1 MKPGRFP
8 PAQLSILWLAALGLS
23 FFALPLPGHSATAR
37 AAGECTLIPGGTI
50 GDPEPEPVPD
60 RAGSPTDRGPGA
72 HGANPTL
79 KGLPTRVD
87 LRSPSMAQNRNH
99 YFALKNGRLFVKPNY
114 ERTGRRGSW
123 RHVTTPSC
131 LDGDIRSIDAD
142 DDELTAINSQNQ
154 IFGMDQALSSPSRF
168 NWTSRWGFPIWL
180 GDGYTIPKDTVAWAW
195 TVISPRESRYW
206 VDPAGNQH
214 TVGEGKVS
222 HVLSLRGDHRRITMN
237 DPWLPQDRS
246 YEVCGPRRGTFRI
259 SNLAASGSVLFVIG
273 DHGDMY
279 TRLWD
284 FDIAGLDNAF
294 FDYSYED
301 QRGVEDPAIQL
312 PGAHWVQQ
320 PKIRG
325 EITNRISITTIGR
338 GTLHRILRVE
348 GKNAKGLPGFWQKDL
363 YTLNRGS
370 SGWKFVATPKAPITG
385 RWLDNPPRDMSA
397 VGAGRPEG
405 RRYFAS
411 GANYLAEIPDFN
423 VSCGRA
429 LLRVSFDDGRSID
442 LNLFL
447 DDMVR
452 IYPRARGLDGEPRLV
467 LGTIAVTP
475 RARATGGDEAR
486 DFIRDVLGDRKFTTA
501 RITATT
507 AGLEIPDLGLQ
518 FTAAGEPSAGRV
530 PDQGFKEF
538 HVMGRKLGLAF
549 SFETATE
556 SPASIVVSRIDGDGR
571 GPVAARLTRTGS
583 FFWEPRRLADGRYRV
598 EASSMGLGGR
608 LATRS
613 VFVRRKQGHFSVIG

>member
-1 MKPGRFP
+1 
-8 PAQLSILWLAALGLS
+8 
-23 FFALPLPGHSATAR
+23 
-37 AAGECTLIPGGTI
+37 
-50 GDPEPEPVPD
+50 
-60 RAGSPTDRGPGA
+60 
-72 HGANPTL
+72 
-79 KGLPTRVD
+79 
-87 LRSPSMAQNRNH
+87 QNRNH

-429 LLRVSFDDGRSID
+429 LLRVSFDNGRSID

-447 DDMVR
+447 
-452 IYPRARGLDGEPRLV
+452 
-467 LGTIAVTP
+467 
-475 RARATGGDEAR
+475 
-486 DFIRDVLGDRKFTTA
+486 
-501 RITATT
+501 
-507 AGLEIPDLGLQ
+507 
-518 FTAAGEPSAGRV
+518 
-530 PDQGFKEF
+530 
-538 HVMGRKLGLAF
+538 
-549 SFETATE
+549 
-556 SPASIVVSRIDGDGR
+556 
-571 GPVAARLTRTGS
+571 
-583 FFWEPRRLADGRYRV
+583 
-598 EASSMGLGGR
+598 
-608 LATRS
+608 
-613 VFVRRKQGHFSVIG
+613 